1 MAAERQADM
10 KEGTMFH
17 IGAISDELSTDTE
30 AALDLAVELGIGWIE
45 VHTAFG
51 APVEHLA
58 PEQITH
64 LRELLAARD
73 LRVCAISSTAFL
85 RCHLDGR
92 DDPIPPLPGFASVEG
107 GYADHLNALER
118 ALAAAAALD
127 APLVRVF
134 GFWKTGPVTDDVY
147 PRAAEKLAQ
156 PVAMAQAAGIPL
168 ALETCPHTYFGHGRR
183 AARLAAAVD
192 SPWLRLLWDPAGSIR
207 AGDPDVLGAYP
218 HLRPFL
224 AHVHARDI
232 RVDPALPKGR
242 AYCPIG
248 EGQAPWREILTRLA
262 QDGYGGAICL
272 EPHFTAPDGRK
283 EPAARSSYAGLQ
295 HTISL
300 IGEPI

>member
-1 MAAERQADM
+1 M
-10 KEGTMFH
+10 KEGIMFR

-51 APVEHLA
+51 ASVEHLA
-58 PEQITH
+58 PEQLTR

-107 GYADHLNALER
+107 DYADHLGALER

-127 APLVRVF
+127 APLARIF
-134 GFWKTGPVTDDVY
+134 GFWLTGPVTDDVY

-168 ALETCPHTYFGHGRR
+168 VLETCPHTYFGHGKR
-183 AARLAAAVD
+183 AARLVAAVD

-224 AHVHARDI
+224 AHVHWRRAAR
-232 RVDPALPKGR
+232 
-242 AYCPIG
+242 
-248 EGQAPWREILTRLA
+248 
-262 QDGYGGAICL
+262 
-272 EPHFTAPDGRK
+272 TAPSARGR
-283 EPAARSSYAGLQ
+283 PPGARFSPGWPPTATAARSALSRTSPRPTAAKRPPLDHLMQGFS
-295 HTISL
+295 TSFR
-300 IGEPI
+300 